1 MQTESIRWSVAQ
13 RFAFLEQRLY
23 WVGRANK
30 VDLTDR
36 FGISVPQASADVAH
50 YEQLAPGNMAYD
62 YKEKAFLAMPDFRPL
77 FMKPDARAYLSQL
90 LLIADDTIDS
100 RDTWVGAVPS
110 HAAIPKVRRRM
121 DPGILRFIVRAI
133 HSRNAIRIIYQ
144 SMSSPEPTERWIAPH
159 GLGFDGFRWHARA
172 WCYKRSQFLDMVIA
186 RFISVD
192 QDEIRP
198 AEIDGALDREWNEDV
213 IVRLAPHPDLSPA
226 HKRVIELDY
235 GMENGVREVP
245 MKVALVYYFERHL
258 CLDLKDAK
266 PERQQVVILNREEVD
281 AARGGRDSPQG

>member
-1 MQTESIRWSVAQ
+1 MQTESVRWSVAQ

-23 WVGRANK
+23 WLGRVNK
-30 VDLTDR
+30 VELTER
-36 FGISVPQASADVAH
+36 FAISTPQASADVAH
-50 YEQLAPGNMAYD
+50 YELLAPGNMAYD
-62 YKEKAFLAMPDFRPL
+62 HKEKAFLAAPDFTPR

-90 LLIADDTIDS
+90 LLIADDTMEP
-100 RDTWVGAVPS
+100 RDTWVGAFPS

-121 DPGILRFIVRAI
+121 DPEVLRFIVRAI
-133 HSRNAIRIIYQ
+133 HDRRAIRIVYQ

-186 RFISVD
+186 RFISVAK
-192 QDEIRP
+192 DETRP

-213 IVRLAPHPDLSPA
+213 TLCLAPHPELSPT

-235 GMENGVREVP
+235 GMEKGIREVR
-245 MKVALVYYFERHL
+245 MKLAMVYYFERHL
-258 CLDLKDAK
+258 CLDLEHVP
-266 PERQQVVILNREEVD
+266 PERKQVVIVNREEVD
-281 AARGGRDSPQG
+281 AARGGRGSPQI